1 MAGRDLSAELFST
14 PAPSSAGRD
23 LSAELFAEP
32 SATDEVANVGKR
44 GLLQAERTRADL
56 KFQSGAITA
65 KEYAE
70 NISDLARR
78 QKQIKPSGNVAAGL
92 ERLQEVN
99 ETGSF
104 GDVAK
109 EVIKPKNWKALASL
123 IGESAVATLQTVPVI
138 VGAGIAA
145 GPPGLAVASG
155 ATSFATEFGS
165 AIGELLEKRKVD
177 TSNVAAVQ
185 KLLEDPKFIS
195 EAREYGVKRG
205 IPVAAFDALSAGFA
219 GRFIRALKTAGTGVT
234 RKAAIT
240 AGAKEA
246 GVQVGSGMAGE
257 AGGQILTGEN
267 KPLDIIVEGLAD
279 LPGGLAEVATGARNR
294 GAKGKDLSS
303 ELFGKETKTAK
314 GKDLSSELFGKKET
328 APPPPPAT
336 QTTATTPEQV
346 RAERIAALTELNIQ
360 QGIPAENAE
369 GSATRKVDA
378 E

>member
-14 PAPSSAGRD
+14 PAPSSTGRD

-70 NISDLARR
+70 NISDLTRR

-92 ERLQEVN
+92 ERLQEAN

-123 IGESAVATLQTVPVI
+123 VAESAVATLQTVPVI

-195 EAREYGVKRG
+195 EAREYGLKRG

-219 GRFIRALKTAGTGVT
+219 GRFIRTLKNAGTGIT

-257 AGGQILTGEN
+257 AGGQALTGEN

-294 GAKGKDLSS
+294 GVKVKELSS
-303 ELFGKETKTAK
+303 ELFGKETKTADK
-314 GKDLSSELFGKKET
+314 TTEGKYLFSELFG
-328 APPPPPAT
+328 
-336 QTTATTPEQV
+336 
-346 RAERIAALTELNIQ
+346 
-360 QGIPAENAE
+360 
-369 GSATRKVDA
+369 
-378 E
+378 